1 MIFPVKQIMRT
12 RTPPSFSI
20 SAFVLVGFLL
30 GVLGVG
36 GLYWVIVYTL
46 PTLGPRWLF
55 FFFLVCAGAGFALPL
70 IALLNHRFSADR
82 PDTRRA
88 VVREASW
95 VGVYLAMLA
104 WLQLSRVLTAGLA
117 ILLALGMTGVEL
129 LWRLR
134 ERSRWQPSSPE
145 SGGE

>member
-1 MIFPVKQIMRT
+1 MLAGF
-12 RTPPSFSI
+12 
-20 SAFVLVGFLL
+20 FLL
-30 GVLGVG
+30 VSGGG

-70 IALLNHRFSADR
+70 MALLNRRFVADHA
-82 PDTRRA
+82 DARRV
-88 VVREASW
+88 VVREAAW
-95 VGVYLAMLA
+95 VGVYLATLA

-117 ILLALGMTGVEL
+117 VLLAVGMAGVEL

-134 ERSRWQPSSPE
+134 ERSRWQPSTKKQGSE
-145 SGGE
+145 